1 MNLGLTP
8 ILPEYEAL
16 DYSYP
21 IKAQWVRILDVF
33 LFGPVMI
40 YGAYAGRDLTPAVRI
55 ALALIGAGTIV
66 YNGYNYWR
74 IEQSKQLTL
83 YNSGVEY

>member
-1 MNLGLTP
+1 MNLAQSF
-8 ILPEYEAL
+8 LPQYEAL

-21 IKAQWVRILDVF
+21 VKAQWIRILDVF

-40 YGAYAGRDLTPAVRI
+40 YGAYAARDLSPALR
-55 ALALIGAGTIV
+55 LALGVIGAGTIV

-74 IEQSKQLTL
+74 IEQAKQLPL
-83 YNSGVEY
+83 MNPDISY